1 MIPYRAP
8 SFHKRVPRIVQGF
21 RGLGFSGFKGFG
33 ARFEELLCRVP

>member
-21 RGLGFSGFKGFG
+21 RDLGCWGS
-33 ARFEELLCRVP
+33 EV

>member
-21 RGLGFSGFKGFG
+21 RGLGF
-33 ARFEELLCRVP
+33 CRGWV